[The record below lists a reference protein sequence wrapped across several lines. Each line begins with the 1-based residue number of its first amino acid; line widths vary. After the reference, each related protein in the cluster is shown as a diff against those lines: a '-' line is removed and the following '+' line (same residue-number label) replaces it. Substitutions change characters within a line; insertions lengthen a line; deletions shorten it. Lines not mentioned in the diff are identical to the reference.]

1 MEQNKKKARARQRC
15 FQVFK
20 TMPAAYADRSF
31 FSAMITVCQAFIP
44 QVIRISVDGVLG
56 SDLSKIPEWVKAFL
70 SEETIRE
77 NPGKML
83 TIAALA
89 VILLAAITLRK
100 LLLKGICSK
109 RFRKLCKGH
118 ERSVV

>member
-1 MEQNKKKARARQRC
+1 MDC
-15 FQVFK
+15 LLY
-20 TMPAAYADRSF
+20 TS
-31 FSAMITVCQAFIP
+31 CQAFIP

-77 NPGKML
+77 NPGTML

-89 VILLAAITLRK
+89 VILLAPINIAC
-100 LLLKGICSK
+100 LLYTYDHSA
-109 RFRKLCKGH
+109 R
-118 ERSVV
+118 EP